1 MFGPSLAILLQG
13 SVQANGT
20 GGRCHTHTYKAAFLR
35 MVDVLESAMSAS
47 SRERPTWEEGEED
60 RPEPL
65 VTSTPLLGKGEASN
79 ILGPDAIE
87 QVRLRLL
94 QGWAARDADGP

>member
-1 MFGPSLAILLQG
+1 
-13 SVQANGT
+13 
-20 GGRCHTHTYKAAFLR
+20 